1 MSGSAQG
8 AISGR
13 IPRPR
18 ITKVQFPATN
28 VTNGPSIWRWNNS
41 FAANDLYISG
51 ICWHRFHLGAT
62 VINCVSIEQ
71 IGHLGTTKSVVF
83 QRILTNVGIMSFQQ
97 VIECWNWH
105 WILNLCFLFRFQL
118 NLKLDLKEGQIN
130 SKALYCTL
138 IAWGCPRMQ
147 NLAAVKKYPQQK
159 QKQLDTRQQFQPVKM
174 TWFMH

>member
-41 FAANDLYISG
+41 FAANDLYVSG

-62 VINCVSIEQ
+62 VINYVSLEQ
-71 IGHLGTTKSVVF
+71 IGHLSTTKSDVF
-83 QRILTNVGIMSFQQ
+83 KRILTNVCIMTFKQ
-97 VIECWNWH
+97 VIEC
-105 WILNLCFLFRFQL
+105 
-118 NLKLDLKEGQIN
+118 LKLGLNFESLFSFFFLAEIEIGFKRRANYFQSFISFE
-130 SKALYCTL
+130 L
-138 IAWGCPRMQ
+138 I
-147 NLAAVKKYPQQK
+147 
-159 QKQLDTRQQFQPVKM
+159 QLDTWQQFQPVEM
-174 TWFMH
+174 TWFMHQSNKNSL

>member
-18 ITKVQFPATN
+18 ITKFQFPATN

-62 VINCVSIEQ
+62 VINYVSLEQ
-71 IGHLGTTKSVVF
+71 IGHLSTTKSVVF
-83 QRILTNVGIMSFQQ
+83 KRILTNVCIMSFQQ
-97 VIECWNWH
+97 VIECWNWW
-105 WILNLCFLFRFQL
+105 WILNFCFLFSFQL
-118 NLKLDLKEGQIN
+118 KLTLDLKEEQIN
-130 SKALYCTL
+130 FKALYIL
-138 IAWGCPRMQ
+138 S
-147 NLAAVKKYPQQK
+147 Y
-159 QKQLDTRQQFQPVKM
+159 
-174 TWFMH
+174 